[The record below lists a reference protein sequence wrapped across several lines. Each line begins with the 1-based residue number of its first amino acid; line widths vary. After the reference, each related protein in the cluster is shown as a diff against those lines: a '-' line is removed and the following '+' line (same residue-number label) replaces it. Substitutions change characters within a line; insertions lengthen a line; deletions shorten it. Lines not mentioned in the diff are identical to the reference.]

1 MINYGTEKKIAEYYI
16 EISYSA
22 TEEVKEKYNE
32 MFLSCVPNNKNKMK
46 RMKKLV
52 EMKYLTIL
60 TYGILAHYLNLLVK
74 DITPKTILVCIVEVN
89 TSANKHLLHG
99 LLKENGGHMLQIL
112 DGTQYNFQEEC
123 VNAFI
128 KIFHKYV
135 EIANKDEN
143 FDLDISKVLSNV
155 GLYWENLNWQK
166 HLKEVS
172 VALDK
177 LQSDSENFSTAVEV

>member
-1 MINYGTEKKIAEYYI
+1 M
-16 EISYSA
+16 
-22 TEEVKEKYNE
+22 
-32 MFLSCVPNNKNKMK
+32 
-46 RMKKLV
+46 
-52 EMKYLTIL
+52 
-60 TYGILAHYLNLLVK
+60 
-74 DITPKTILVCIVEVN
+74 
-89 TSANKHLLHG
+89 
-99 LLKENGGHMLQIL
+99 
-112 DGTQYNFQEEC
+112 
-123 VNAFI
+123 
-128 KIFHKYV
+128 